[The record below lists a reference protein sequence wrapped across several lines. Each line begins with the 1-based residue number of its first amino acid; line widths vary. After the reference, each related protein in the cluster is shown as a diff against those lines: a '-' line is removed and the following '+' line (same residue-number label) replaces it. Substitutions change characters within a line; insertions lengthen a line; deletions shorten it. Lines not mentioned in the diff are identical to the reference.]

1 MISYLAGFWLLFAY
15 YLAPA
20 SPFSFQLRDH
30 RRDHCTAATG
40 ASRASSQHLVL
51 YSAPPTPTSFGA
63 LLLQTD
69 GDGNDNA
76 FPEEVATNNNNKKNN
91 KSTQKFRCNICS
103 RGFDKQKQYKEHLLG
118 KKHNAIMDQADDAW
132 REYQNSGPA
141 FFDET
146 VAKEVVI
153 AVWSLDLFV
162 DGLQGTMTISKSIL
176 F

>member
-15 YLAPA
+15 QAPA
-20 SPFSFQLRDH
+20 SPFS
-30 RRDHCTAATG
+30 CTTAAG
-40 ASRASSQHLVL
+40 ASRASSQQLLL
-51 YSAPPTPTSFGA
+51 YSVPPTTFGA

-69 GDGNDNA
+69 GDSNGNA
-76 FPEEVATNNNNKKNN
+76 FPEEVVTTKK
-91 KSTQKFRCNICS
+91 QKFRCNICS

-118 KKHNAIMDQADDAW
+118 KKHNAIMDQADDVW

-146 VAKEVVI
+146 VDKEVVI
-153 AVWSLDLFV
+153 TVWSLDLFV
-162 DGLQGTMTISKSIL
+162 DGLQGTMIISRSIL